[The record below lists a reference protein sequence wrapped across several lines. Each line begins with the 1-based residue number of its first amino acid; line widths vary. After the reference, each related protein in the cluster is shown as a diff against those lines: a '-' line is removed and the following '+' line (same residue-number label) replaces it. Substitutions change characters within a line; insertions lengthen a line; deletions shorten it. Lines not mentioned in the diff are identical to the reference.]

1 MQNEK
6 KNMQKC
12 KIQVAF
18 FTPEDTNRSFIQTSS
33 LLPCSWKI
41 QSVFLALT
49 DFLQPLSL
57 SVAQGANLFAGDSQ
71 YGAVDVE
78 EMVLSYASWGPVP
91 NWSNFLHRLSLVLL
105 YWTEGV

>member
-12 KIQVAF
+12 KKQVAF
-18 FTPEDTNRSFIQTSS
+18 FTPEDTNSSFIQTNS
-33 LLPCSWKI
+33 LLPCSWK
-41 QSVFLALT
+41 SLSF
-49 DFLQPLSL
+49 QPWLIFSSLCLSL
-57 SVAQGANLFAGDSQ
+57 VAQGANHFAGDSQ
-71 YGAVDVE
+71 YGPVDVD
-78 EMVLSYASWGPVP
+78 EMVLSYASWEAGL